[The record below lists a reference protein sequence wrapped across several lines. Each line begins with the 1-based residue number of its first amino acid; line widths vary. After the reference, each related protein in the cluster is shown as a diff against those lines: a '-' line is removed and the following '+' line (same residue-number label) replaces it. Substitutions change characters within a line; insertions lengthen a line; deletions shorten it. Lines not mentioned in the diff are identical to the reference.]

1 MKKRHLFW
9 IIPSSL
15 IAFIFLL
22 YVILKLISVF
32 HPLSEPFVNR
42 TKHKTTLT
50 EKELNRDLDYIKHYM
65 STCYAGYDDMVEKG
79 FNLDSAIEN
88 IYNNTKKEMHND
100 VVASSVLITNTI
112 NELIEKNPLIDSH
125 FSINGSGRYPYK
137 LYFSDLFFEEKQ
149 TTTETKYFLTKIQR
163 EEIDKEESFL
173 KKKVPLT
180 ELPLNLEY
188 TGSTQNLYKWF
199 DGNKIIYRYGVFTN
213 KEINFAYINLNNNKE
228 KIPVY
233 YFDRLESKTKN
244 QSYKETNK
252 TLYLSLQNFSF
263 DNRSDVHYFYGHK
276 EFQNL
281 LNIAKEKSKN
291 KENIILDLRSNG
303 GGEPIRLSLLFA
315 NILYDNYDF
324 DTLNQI
330 TLCANENSTDVFSS
344 TIAKERLYSF
354 FYEIKDYFKTLKFR
368 SNKENF
374 EYKEYYDSIYKKQ
387 KKIRNRQIL
396 PQLFFPSRKMITVT
410 PQTEDKPL
418 PSTNFS
424 GTIYILTDRYSA
436 SCSEYTIGLA
446 YKLAEKL
453 NFNVVHLG
461 ENSNGAV
468 YYVNPWTFVTP
479 NSGLWFYMPTNK
491 SEPRIFNHPSFKGE
505 GLGWHP
511 EYWVTKYNLAN
522 TLTNLIEDPELPQ
535 MLVGLEKNHL

>member
-65 STCYAGYDDMVEKG
+65 STCYAGYDDMVEEG

-88 IYNNTKKEMHND
+88 IYNNTKKEMHNG

-137 LYFSDLFFEEKQ
+137 LYFSDLYFEEKQ
-149 TTTETKYFLTKIQR
+149 TTTEKKYFLTKIQR

-213 KEINFAYINLNNNKE
+213 KEIHFAYIDLNNNKE

-233 YFDRLESKTKN
+233 YFDSLESKTKN

-252 TLYLSLQNFSF
+252 TLYLSLQDFVF
-263 DNRSDVHYFYGHK
+263 DISSDIHEFHGQK

-281 LNIAKEKSKN
+281 LDIAKEKSKN

-303 GGEPIRLSLLFA
+303 GGEPIRLALLFA

-324 DTLNQI
+324 ETLNQI

-418 PSTNFS
+418 PPTNFS

>member
-32 HPLSEPFVNR
+32 HPLSKPFVNR

-79 FNLDSAIEN
+79 FNLDTAIEN
-88 IYNNTKKEMHND
+88 IYNNTKKEMHNG

-137 LYFSDLFFEEKQ
+137 LYFSDLYFEEKQ

-281 LNIAKEKSKN
+281 LDIAKEKSKN

-344 TIAKERLYSF
+344 TIAKERLYSI
-354 FYEIKDYFKTLKFR
+354 FYDIKDFFKKLKFR
-368 SNKENF
+368 NKKEKF
-374 EYKEYYDSIYKKQ
+374 EYEEYYDSIYKKQ
-387 KKIRNRQIL
+387 DRIINKQIL
-396 PQLFFPSRKMITVT
+396 PQLFFPSRKMITVE
-410 PQTEDKPL
+410 PQAEDKPL
-418 PSTNFS
+418 PPTNFS

>member
-88 IYNNTKKEMHND
+88 IYNNTKKEMHNG

-125 FSINGSGRYPYK
+125 FSVNGAGRYPYK

-281 LNIAKEKSKN
+281 LDIAKEKSKN

-344 TIAKERLYSF
+344 TIAKRRLYSI
-354 FYEIKDYFKTLKFR
+354 FYDIKDFFKKLKFR
-368 SNKENF
+368 NKKEKF
-374 EYKEYYDSIYKKQ
+374 EYEEYYDSIYKKQ
-387 KKIRNRQIL
+387 DRIINKQIL
-396 PQLFFPSRKMITVT
+396 PQLFFPSRKMITVE

-418 PSTNFS
+418 PPTNFS

-491 SEPRIFNHPSFKGE
+491 SEPRIFNHPRFKGE

>member
-32 HPLSEPFVNR
+32 HPLSKPFVNR

-79 FNLDSAIEN
+79 FNLDTAIEN
-88 IYNNTKKEMHND
+88 IYNNTKKEMHNG

-137 LYFSDLFFEEKQ
+137 LYFSDLYFEEKQ

-281 LNIAKEKSKN
+281 LDIAKEKSKN

-324 DTLNQI
+324 ETLNQI

-344 TIAKERLYSF
+344 TIAKKRLYSI
-354 FYEIKDYFKTLKFR
+354 FYDIKDFFKKLKFR
-368 SNKENF
+368 NKKEKF
-374 EYKEYYDSIYKKQ
+374 EYEEYYDSIYKKQ
-387 KKIRNRQIL
+387 DRIINKQIL
-396 PQLFFPSRKMITVT
+396 PQLFFPSRKMITVE
-410 PQTEDKPL
+410 PQAEDKPL
-418 PSTNFS
+418 PPTNFS

>member
-88 IYNNTKKEMHND
+88 IYNNTKKEMHNG
-100 VVASSVLITNTI
+100 VVASSILITNTVK
-112 NELIEKNPLIDSH
+112 ELLEKNPLIDGH
-125 FSINGSGRYPYK
+125 FGISGTSRNPYK
-137 LYFSDLFFEEKQ
+137 LYFSDLYFEPKQ
-149 TTTETKYFLTKIQR
+149 TSSETKYFLTKIQR

-213 KEINFAYINLNNNKE
+213 KEIHFAYIDLNNNKE

-263 DNRSDVHYFYGHK
+263 DNGSDVHYFYGNK

-281 LNIAKEKSKN
+281 LDIAKEKSKN

-344 TIAKERLYSF
+344 TIAKRRLYSI
-354 FYEIKDYFKTLKFR
+354 FYDIKDFFKKLKFR
-368 SNKENF
+368 NKKEKF
-374 EYKEYYDSIYKKQ
+374 EYEEYYDSIYKKQ
-387 KKIRNRQIL
+387 NRIINKQIL
-396 PQLFFPSRKMITVT
+396 PQLFFPSRKMITVE
-410 PQTEDKPL
+410 PKTEDKPL
-418 PSTNFS
+418 PPTNFS

>member
-88 IYNNTKKEMHND
+88 IYNNTKKEMHNG

-125 FSINGSGRYPYK
+125 FSINGAGRYPYK
-137 LYFSDLFFEEKQ
+137 LYFSDLYFEEKQ

-173 KKKVPLT
+173 KKKIPLT

-281 LNIAKEKSKN
+281 LDIAKEKSKN

-344 TIAKERLYSF
+344 TIAKRRLYSI
-354 FYEIKDYFKTLKFR
+354 FYDIKDFFKKLKFR
-368 SNKENF
+368 NKKEKF
-374 EYKEYYDSIYKKQ
+374 EYEEYYDSIYKKQ
-387 KKIRNRQIL
+387 DRIINKQIL
-396 PQLFFPSRKMITVT
+396 PQLFFPSRKMITVE

-418 PSTNFS
+418 PPTNFS

-491 SEPRIFNHPSFKGE
+491 SEPRIFNHPSLKGE

>member
-88 IYNNTKKEMHND
+88 IYNNTKKEMHNG

-125 FSINGSGRYPYK
+125 FSINGAGRYPYK
-137 LYFSDLFFEEKQ
+137 LYFSDLYFEAKQ
-149 TTTETKYFLTKIQR
+149 TASEAKYFLTKIQR

-252 TLYLSLQNFSF
+252 TLYLSLQDFMF
-263 DNRSDVHYFYGHK
+263 DISSDIHEFHGQK

-281 LNIAKEKSKN
+281 LDIAKEKSKN

-344 TIAKERLYSF
+344 TIAKRRLYSI
-354 FYEIKDYFKTLKFR
+354 FYDIKDFFKKLKFR
-368 SNKENF
+368 NKKEKF
-374 EYKEYYDSIYKKQ
+374 EYEEYYDSIYKKQ
-387 KKIRNRQIL
+387 DRIINKQIL
-396 PQLFFPSRKMITVT
+396 PQLFFPSRKMITVE

-418 PSTNFS
+418 PPTNFS

-491 SEPRIFNHPSFKGE
+491 SEPRIFNHPRFKGE

>member
-9 IIPSSL
+9 IIPSAL
-15 IAFIFLL
+15 ITLILLL

-32 HPLSEPFVNR
+32 QPLSEPFVNR
-42 TKHKTTLT
+42 TKHKTNLT

-88 IYNNTKKEMHND
+88 IYNNTKKEMHNG

-149 TTTETKYFLTKIQR
+149 SASETKYFLTKIQR

-252 TLYLSLQNFSF
+252 TLYLSLQNFTF

-281 LNIAKEKSKN
+281 LDIAKEKSKN

-344 TIAKERLYSF
+344 TIAKRRLYSI
-354 FYEIKDYFKTLKFR
+354 FYDIKDFFKKLKFR
-368 SNKENF
+368 NKKEKF
-374 EYKEYYDSIYKKQ
+374 EYEEYYDSIYKKQ
-387 KKIRNRQIL
+387 NRIINKQIL
-396 PQLFFPSRKMITVT
+396 PQLFFPSRKMITVE

-418 PSTNFS
+418 PPTNFS

-479 NSGLWFYMPTNK
+479 YSGLWFYMPTNK
-491 SEPRIFNHPSFKGE
+491 LEPRIFNHQNFKGE

>member
-1 MKKRHLFW
+1 
-9 IIPSSL
+9 
-15 IAFIFLL
+15 
-22 YVILKLISVF
+22 
-32 HPLSEPFVNR
+32 
-42 TKHKTTLT
+42 
-50 EKELNRDLDYIKHYM
+50 M

-88 IYNNTKKEMHND
+88 IYNNTKKEMHNG

-125 FSINGSGRYPYK
+125 FSISGSSRYPYK
-137 LYFSDLFFEEKQ
+137 LYFSDLYFEEKQ
-149 TTTETKYFLTKIQR
+149 SASETKYFLTKIQR

-180 ELPLNLEY
+180 EPPLNLEY

-252 TLYLSLQNFSF
+252 TLYLSLQDFMF
-263 DNRSDVHYFYGHK
+263 DITSDIHEFHGQK

-281 LNIAKEKSKN
+281 LDIAKEKSKN

-344 TIAKERLYSF
+344 TIAKRSLYSI
-354 FYEIKDYFKTLKFR
+354 FYDIKDFFKKLKFR
-368 SNKENF
+368 NKKEKF
-374 EYKEYYDSIYKKQ
+374 EYEEYYDSIYKKQ
-387 KKIRNRQIL
+387 DRIRNKQIL
-396 PQLFFPSRKMITVT
+396 PQLFFPSRKMITVE

-418 PSTNFS
+418 PPTKFS

-436 SCSEYTIGLA
+436 SCSEYTIGVA

-453 NFNVVHLG
+453 DFNVVHLG
-461 ENSNGAV
+461 DNSNGAV
-468 YYVNPWTFVTP
+468 YYVNPRSFVTP
-479 NSGLWFYMPTNK
+479 YSGLWFYMPTNK

>member
-88 IYNNTKKEMHND
+88 IYNNTKKEMHNG

-125 FSINGSGRYPYK
+125 FSVNGAGRYPYK
-137 LYFSDLFFEEKQ
+137 LYFSDLYFEEKQ

-281 LNIAKEKSKN
+281 LDIAKEKSKN

-344 TIAKERLYSF
+344 TIAKRSLYSI
-354 FYEIKDYFKTLKFR
+354 FYDIKDFFKKLKFR
-368 SNKENF
+368 NKKEKF
-374 EYKEYYDSIYKKQ
+374 EYEEYYDSIYKKQ
-387 KKIRNRQIL
+387 DRIINKQIL
-396 PQLFFPSRKMITVT
+396 PQLFFPSRKMITVE
-410 PQTEDKPL
+410 PQTEDNPL
-418 PSTNFS
+418 PPTNFS

>member
-9 IIPSSL
+9 IIPSAL
-15 IAFIFLL
+15 ITLILLL

-32 HPLSEPFVNR
+32 HPLSEPFLNR

-79 FNLDSAIEN
+79 FNLNSAIEN
-88 IYNNTKKEMHND
+88 IYNNTKKEMHNG

-137 LYFSDLFFEEKQ
+137 LYFSDLYFEAKQ
-149 TTTETKYFLTKIQR
+149 TASETKYFLTKIQR

-213 KEINFAYINLNNNKE
+213 KEIHFAYIDLNNNKE

-252 TLYLSLQNFSF
+252 TLYLSLQNFTF

-281 LNIAKEKSKN
+281 LDIAKEKSKN

-303 GGEPIRLSLLFA
+303 GGEPIRLALLFA

-354 FYEIKDYFKTLKFR
+354 FYEIKDYFKTLRFR
-368 SNKENF
+368 NNNEDF
-374 EYKEYYDSIYKKQ
+374 EYEEYSDSIYKKQ
-387 KKIRNRQIL
+387 DRIRNKQIL
-396 PQLFFPSRKMITVT
+396 PQLFFPSRKMITVE
-410 PQTEDKPL
+410 PQMEDKPL
-418 PSTNFS
+418 PPTEFT

-453 NFNVVHLG
+453 HFNVVHLG

-468 YYVNPWTFVTP
+468 YYVNPWSFVTP
-479 NSGLWFYMPTNK
+479 YSGLWFYMPTNK
-491 SEPRIFNHPSFKGE
+491 LEPRIFNHPRFKGE

-522 TLTNLIEDPELPQ
+522 TLTNLINDPELPQ
-535 MLVGLEKNHL
+535 MLIGLEKNHL

>member
-79 FNLDSAIEN
+79 FNLDTAIEN
-88 IYNNTKKEMHND
+88 IYNNTKKEMHNG

-125 FSINGSGRYPYK
+125 FSINGAGRYPYK
-137 LYFSDLFFEEKQ
+137 LYFSDLYFEEKQ
-149 TTTETKYFLTKIQR
+149 SASETKYFLTKIQR

-281 LNIAKEKSKN
+281 LDIAKEKSKN

-344 TIAKERLYSF
+344 TIAKRRLYSI
-354 FYEIKDYFKTLKFR
+354 FYDIKDFFKKLKFR
-368 SNKENF
+368 NKKEKF
-374 EYKEYYDSIYKKQ
+374 EYEEYYDSIYKKQ
-387 KKIRNRQIL
+387 DRIINKQIL
-396 PQLFFPSRKMITVT
+396 PQLFFPSRKMITVE

-418 PSTNFS
+418 PPTNFS

>member
-32 HPLSEPFVNR
+32 HPLSKPFVNR

-79 FNLDSAIEN
+79 FNLDTAIEN
-88 IYNNTKKEMHND
+88 IYNNTKKEMHNG

-137 LYFSDLFFEEKQ
+137 LYFSDLYFEEKQ

-281 LNIAKEKSKN
+281 LDIAKEKSKN

-324 DTLNQI
+324 ETLNQI

-344 TIAKERLYSF
+344 TIAKRRLYSI
-354 FYEIKDYFKTLKFR
+354 FYDIKDFFKKLKFR
-368 SNKENF
+368 NKKEKF
-374 EYKEYYDSIYKKQ
+374 EYEEYYDSIYKKQ
-387 KKIRNRQIL
+387 DRIINKQIL
-396 PQLFFPSRKMITVT
+396 PQLFFPSRKMITVE

-418 PSTNFS
+418 PPTNFS

>member
-9 IIPSSL
+9 IIPSAL
-15 IAFIFLL
+15 ITLILLL

-32 HPLSEPFVNR
+32 HPLSEPFVKR
-42 TKHKTTLT
+42 TKNQSSLT
-50 EKELNRDLDYIKHYM
+50 EKELNIELDYIKHYI

-88 IYNNTKKEMHND
+88 IYNNTKKEMHNG

-112 NELIEKNPLIDSH
+112 NELMEKNPLIDSH

-149 TTTETKYFLTKIQR
+149 TKTETKYFLTKIQR

-252 TLYLSLQNFSF
+252 TLYLSLQNFMF
-263 DNRSDVHYFYGHK
+263 DISSDIHEFHGQK

-281 LNIAKEKSKN
+281 LDIAKEKSKN

-344 TIAKERLYSF
+344 TIAKRRLYSI
-354 FYEIKDYFKTLKFR
+354 FYDIKDFFKKLKFR
-368 SNKENF
+368 NKKEKF
-374 EYKEYYDSIYKKQ
+374 EYEEYYDSIYKKQ
-387 KKIRNRQIL
+387 NRIINKQIL
-396 PQLFFPSRKMITVT
+396 PQLFFPSRKMITVE

-418 PSTNFS
+418 PPTNFS

-468 YYVNPWTFVTP
+468 YYVNPWSFVTP
-479 NSGLWFYMPTNK
+479 YSGLWFYMPTNK
-491 SEPRIFNHPSFKGE
+491 LEPRIFNHPSFKGE

-535 MLVGLEKNHL
+535 MLIGLEKNHL

>member
-15 IAFIFLL
+15 IAFIFFL

-88 IYNNTKKEMHND
+88 IYNNTKKEMHNG

-137 LYFSDLFFEEKQ
+137 LYFSDLYFEEKQ

-281 LNIAKEKSKN
+281 LDIAKENSKN

-344 TIAKERLYSF
+344 TIAKRRLYSI
-354 FYEIKDYFKTLKFR
+354 FYDIKDFFKKLKFR
-368 SNKENF
+368 NKKEKF
-374 EYKEYYDSIYKKQ
+374 EYEEYYDSIYKKQ
-387 KKIRNRQIL
+387 DRIINKQIL
-396 PQLFFPSRKMITVT
+396 PQLFFPSRKMITVE

-418 PSTNFS
+418 PPTNFS

>member
-88 IYNNTKKEMHND
+88 IYNNTKKEMHNG

-281 LNIAKEKSKN
+281 LDIAKEKSKN

-344 TIAKERLYSF
+344 TIAKRRLHSI
-354 FYEIKDYFKTLKFR
+354 FYDIKDFFKKLKFR
-368 SNKENF
+368 NKKEKF
-374 EYKEYYDSIYKKQ
+374 EYEEYYDSIYKKQ
-387 KKIRNRQIL
+387 DRIINKQIL
-396 PQLFFPSRKMITVT
+396 PQLFFPSRKMITVE

-418 PSTNFS
+418 PPTNFS

>member
-15 IAFIFLL
+15 IAFIFFL

-88 IYNNTKKEMHND
+88 IYNNTKKEMHNG

-125 FSINGSGRYPYK
+125 FSISGSSRYPYK
-137 LYFSDLFFEEKQ
+137 LYFSDLYFEEKQ

-180 ELPLNLEY
+180 ELPVNLEY

-281 LNIAKEKSKN
+281 LDIAKEKSKN

-418 PSTNFS
+418 PPTNFS
-424 GTIYILTDRYSA
+424 GSIYILTDRYSA

-468 YYVNPWTFVTP
+468 FYVNPWSFVTP
-479 NSGLWFYMPTNK
+479 YSGLWFYMPTNK
-491 SEPRIFNHPSFKGE
+491 LEPRIFNHPNFKGE

>member
-88 IYNNTKKEMHND
+88 IYNNTKKEMHNG

-137 LYFSDLFFEEKQ
+137 LYFSDLYFEAKQ
-149 TTTETKYFLTKIQR
+149 TASETKYFLTKIQR
-163 EEIDKEESFL
+163 EEMDKEESFL

-252 TLYLSLQNFSF
+252 TLYLSLQNFMF
-263 DNRSDVHYFYGHK
+263 DISSDIHEFHGQK

-281 LNIAKEKSKN
+281 LDIAKEKSKN

-344 TIAKERLYSF
+344 TIAKRRLYSI
-354 FYEIKDYFKTLKFR
+354 FYDIKDFFKKLKFR
-368 SNKENF
+368 NKKEKF
-374 EYKEYYDSIYKKQ
+374 EYEEYYDSIYKKQ
-387 KKIRNRQIL
+387 DRIINKQIL
-396 PQLFFPSRKMITVT
+396 PQLFFPSRKIITVE

-418 PSTNFS
+418 PPTNFS
-424 GTIYILTDRYSA
+424 GSIYILTDRYSA

>member
-9 IIPSSL
+9 IIPSAL
-15 IAFIFLL
+15 ITLILLL

-42 TKHKTTLT
+42 TKHQSSLT
-50 EKELNRDLDYIKHYM
+50 EMELNRDLDYIKHYM

-88 IYNNTKKEMHND
+88 IYNNTKKEMHNG

-112 NELIEKNPLIDSH
+112 NELIEKNPLIDGH
-125 FSINGSGRYPYK
+125 FSISGASRYPYK
-137 LYFSDLFFEEKQ
+137 LYFSDLYFEAKQ
-149 TTTETKYFLTKIQR
+149 SASETKYFLTKIQR

-252 TLYLSLQNFSF
+252 TLYLSLQDFRF
-263 DNRSDVHYFYGHK
+263 DITSDIHEFHGQK

-281 LNIAKEKSKN
+281 LDIAKEKSKN

-344 TIAKERLYSF
+344 TIAKGRLYSI
-354 FYEIKDYFKTLKFR
+354 FYDIKDFFKKLKFR
-368 SNKENF
+368 NKKEKF
-374 EYKEYYDSIYKKQ
+374 EYEEYYDSIYKKQ
-387 KKIRNRQIL
+387 NRIINKQIL
-396 PQLFFPSRKMITVT
+396 PQLFFPSRKMITVE

-418 PSTNFS
+418 PPTNFS

-453 NFNVVHLG
+453 HFNVVHLG

-479 NSGLWFYMPTNK
+479 YSGLWFYMPTNK
-491 SEPRIFNHPSFKGE
+491 LEPRIFNHQNFKGE

-522 TLTNLIEDPELPQ
+522 TLTNLINDPELPQ

>member
-32 HPLSEPFVNR
+32 HPLSKPFVNR

-79 FNLDSAIEN
+79 FNLDTAIEN
-88 IYNNTKKEMHND
+88 IYNNTKKEMHNG

-137 LYFSDLFFEEKQ
+137 LYFSDLYFEEKQ

-281 LNIAKEKSKN
+281 LDIAKEKSKN

-324 DTLNQI
+324 ETLNQI

-344 TIAKERLYSF
+344 TIAKRSLYSI
-354 FYEIKDYFKTLKFR
+354 FYDIKDFFKKLKFR
-368 SNKENF
+368 NKKEKF
-374 EYKEYYDSIYKKQ
+374 EYEEYYDSIYKKQ
-387 KKIRNRQIL
+387 DRIINKQIL
-396 PQLFFPSRKMITVT
+396 PQLFFPSRKMITVE
-410 PQTEDKPL
+410 PQAEDKPL
-418 PSTNFS
+418 PPTNFS

>member
-88 IYNNTKKEMHND
+88 IYKNTKKEMHNG

-125 FSINGSGRYPYK
+125 FSVNGAGRYPYK
-137 LYFSDLFFEEKQ
+137 LYFSDLYFEAKQ
-149 TTTETKYFLTKIQR
+149 TASETKYFLTKIQR

-252 TLYLSLQNFSF
+252 TLYLSLQDFMF
-263 DNRSDVHYFYGHK
+263 DISSDIHEFHGQK

-281 LNIAKEKSKN
+281 LDIAKEKSKN

-344 TIAKERLYSF
+344 TIAKRRLYSI
-354 FYEIKDYFKTLKFR
+354 FYDIKDFFKKLKFR
-368 SNKENF
+368 NKKEKF
-374 EYKEYYDSIYKKQ
+374 EYEEYYDSIYKKQ
-387 KKIRNRQIL
+387 DRIINKQIL
-396 PQLFFPSRKMITVT
+396 PQLFFPSRKMITVE

-418 PSTNFS
+418 PPTNFS

>member
-88 IYNNTKKEMHND
+88 IYNNTKKEMHNG

-112 NELIEKNPLIDSH
+112 NELIEKNSLIDSH

-263 DNRSDVHYFYGHK
+263 DNGSDVHYFYGHK

-281 LNIAKEKSKN
+281 LDIAKEKSKN

-344 TIAKERLYSF
+344 TIAKRRLYSI
-354 FYEIKDYFKTLKFR
+354 FYDIKDFFKKLKFR
-368 SNKENF
+368 NKKEKF
-374 EYKEYYDSIYKKQ
+374 EYEEYYDSIYKKQ
-387 KKIRNRQIL
+387 NRIINKQIL
-396 PQLFFPSRKMITVT
+396 PQLFFPSRKMITVE
-410 PQTEDKPL
+410 PQTEDNPL
-418 PSTNFS
+418 PPTNFS

>member
-9 IIPSSL
+9 IIPSAL
-15 IAFIFLL
+15 ITLILLL

-88 IYNNTKKEMHND
+88 IYNNTKKEMHNG

-149 TTTETKYFLTKIQR
+149 TKTETKYFLTKIQR

-252 TLYLSLQNFSF
+252 TLYLSLQNFMF
-263 DNRSDVHYFYGHK
+263 DISSDIHEFHGQK

-281 LNIAKEKSKN
+281 LDIAKEKSKN

-344 TIAKERLYSF
+344 TIAKRRLYSI
-354 FYEIKDYFKTLKFR
+354 FYDIKDFFKKLKFR
-368 SNKENF
+368 NKKEKF
-374 EYKEYYDSIYKKQ
+374 EYEEYYDSIYKKQ
-387 KKIRNRQIL
+387 NRIINKQIL
-396 PQLFFPSRKMITVT
+396 PQLFFPSRKMITVE
-410 PQTEDKPL
+410 PQTEDNPL
-418 PSTNFS
+418 PPTNFS

-453 NFNVVHLG
+453 HFNVVHLG

-468 YYVNPWTFVTP
+468 YYVNPWSFVTP
-479 NSGLWFYMPTNK
+479 YSGLWFYMPTK
-491 SEPRIFNHPSFKGE
+491 KKVSRIFDHPRFKGE

-511 EYWVTKYNLAN
+511 KYWVTKYNLAN

>member
-42 TKHKTTLT
+42 TKHKTNLT

-88 IYNNTKKEMHND
+88 IYNNTKKEMHNG

-137 LYFSDLFFEEKQ
+137 LYFSDLYFEEKQ

-180 ELPLNLEY
+180 EFPLNLEY

-263 DNRSDVHYFYGHK
+263 DNGSDVHYFYGHK

-281 LNIAKEKSKN
+281 LDIAKEKSKN

-344 TIAKERLYSF
+344 TIAKRRLYSI
-354 FYEIKDYFKTLKFR
+354 FYDIKDFFKKLKFR
-368 SNKENF
+368 NKKEKF
-374 EYKEYYDSIYKKQ
+374 EYEEYYDSIYKKQ
-387 KKIRNRQIL
+387 NRIINKQIL
-396 PQLFFPSRKMITVT
+396 PQLFFPSRKMITVE
-410 PQTEDKPL
+410 PQTEDNPL
-418 PSTNFS
+418 PPTNFS

>member
-22 YVILKLISVF
+22 YVILKFISVF

-88 IYNNTKKEMHND
+88 IYNNTKKEMHNG

-252 TLYLSLQNFSF
+252 TLYLSLQNFMF
-263 DNRSDVHYFYGHK
+263 DISSDIHEFHGQK

-281 LNIAKEKSKN
+281 LDIAKEKSKN

-344 TIAKERLYSF
+344 TIAKRRLYSI
-354 FYEIKDYFKTLKFR
+354 FYDIKDFFKKLKFR
-368 SNKENF
+368 NKKEKF
-374 EYKEYYDSIYKKQ
+374 EYEEYYDSIYKKQ
-387 KKIRNRQIL
+387 DRIINKQIL
-396 PQLFFPSRKMITVT
+396 PQLFFPSRKMITVE

-418 PSTNFS
+418 PPTNFS

-491 SEPRIFNHPSFKGE
+491 SEPRIFNHPSFKRE

>member
-1 MKKRHLFW
+1 
-9 IIPSSL
+9 
-15 IAFIFLL
+15 
-22 YVILKLISVF
+22 
-32 HPLSEPFVNR
+32 
-42 TKHKTTLT
+42 
-50 EKELNRDLDYIKHYM
+50 M

-88 IYNNTKKEMHND
+88 IYNNTIKEMHNG
-100 VVASSVLITNTI
+100 VVASSVLITNTVK
-112 NELIEKNPLIDSH
+112 ELLEKNPLIDGH
-125 FSINGSGRYPYK
+125 FGISGTYRNPYK
-137 LYFSDLFFEEKQ
+137 LYFSDLYFEEKQ

-213 KEINFAYINLNNNKE
+213 KEIHFAYIDLNNNKE

-252 TLYLSLQNFSF
+252 TLYLSLQDFVF
-263 DNRSDVHYFYGHK
+263 DNGSDIYEFHGQK

-281 LNIAKEKSKN
+281 LNIANEKSRN

-303 GGEPIRLSLLFA
+303 GGEPIRLALLFA
-315 NILYDNYDF
+315 NILYENYDF

-330 TLCANENSTDVFSS
+330 FLYDDENSNAIVSS
-344 TIAKERLYSF
+344 TIAKARLQSI
-354 FYEIKDYFKTLKFR
+354 FYDIKDFFKKLKFR
-368 SNKENF
+368 NKKEKF
-374 EYKEYYDSIYKKQ
+374 EYEEYYDSIYKKQ
-387 KKIRNRQIL
+387 NRIRNKQIL
-396 PQLFFPSRKMITVT
+396 PQLFFPSRKMITVE
-410 PQTEDKPL
+410 PPMEEKPL
-418 PSTNFS
+418 PPTKFS

-436 SCSEYTIGLA
+436 SCSEYTMGVA

-453 NFNVVHLG
+453 DFNVVHLG
-461 ENSNGAV
+461 DNSNGAV
-468 YYVNPWTFVTP
+468 YYVNPRSFVTP
-479 NSGLWFYMPTNK
+479 YSGLWFYMPTKKNV
-491 SEPRIFNHPSFKGE
+491 SRIFDHPNFKGE

-522 TLTNLIEDPELPQ
+522 TLTNLINDPELPQ

>member
-50 EKELNRDLDYIKHYM
+50 EKELNRDLDYIKHYL
-65 STCYAGYDDMVEKG
+65 STCYAGYDDMVKKG

-88 IYNNTKKEMHND
+88 IYNNTKKEMHNG

-137 LYFSDLFFEEKQ
+137 LYFSDLYFEAKQ
-149 TTTETKYFLTKIQR
+149 TASETKYFLTKIQR
-163 EEIDKEESFL
+163 EEMDKEESFL

-233 YFDRLESKTKN
+233 YFDCLEARTKN
-244 QSYKETNK
+244 QNYKETNK
-252 TLYLSLQNFSF
+252 TLYLSLQNFTF
-263 DNRSDVHYFYGHK
+263 DNGSDVHYFYGHK

-281 LNIAKEKSKN
+281 LDIAKEKSKN

-344 TIAKERLYSF
+344 TIAKRRLYSI
-354 FYEIKDYFKTLKFR
+354 FYDIKDFFKKLKFR
-368 SNKENF
+368 NKKEKF
-374 EYKEYYDSIYKKQ
+374 EYEEYYDSIYKKQ
-387 KKIRNRQIL
+387 DRIINKQIL
-396 PQLFFPSRKMITVT
+396 PQLFFPSRKMITVE

-418 PSTNFS
+418 PPTNFS

-479 NSGLWFYMPTNK
+479 YSGLWFYMPTNK

>member
-88 IYNNTKKEMHND
+88 IYNNTNKEMHNG

-281 LNIAKEKSKN
+281 LDIAKEKSKN

-344 TIAKERLYSF
+344 TIAKRRLHSI
-354 FYEIKDYFKTLKFR
+354 FYDIKDFFKKLKFR
-368 SNKENF
+368 NKKEKF
-374 EYKEYYDSIYKKQ
+374 EYEEYYDSIYKKQ
-387 KKIRNRQIL
+387 DRIINKQIL
-396 PQLFFPSRKMITVT
+396 PQLFFPSRKMITVE

-418 PSTNFS
+418 PPTNFS

>member
-15 IAFIFLL
+15 ITLILLL

-79 FNLDSAIEN
+79 FNLDTAIEN
-88 IYNNTKKEMHND
+88 IYNNTKKEMHNG

-112 NELIEKNPLIDSH
+112 NELMEKNPLIDSH

-137 LYFSDLFFEEKQ
+137 LYFSDLYFEEKQ

-163 EEIDKEESFL
+163 EKIDKEESFL

-281 LNIAKEKSKN
+281 LDIAKEKSKN

-344 TIAKERLYSF
+344 TIAKRRLYSF
-354 FYEIKDYFKTLKFR
+354 FYDIKDFFKKLKFR
-368 SNKENF
+368 NKKEKF
-374 EYKEYYDSIYKKQ
+374 EYEEYYDSIYKKQ
-387 KKIRNRQIL
+387 DRIINKQIL
-396 PQLFFPSRKMITVT
+396 PQLFFPSRKMITVE
-410 PQTEDKPL
+410 PQMEDKPL
-418 PSTNFS
+418 PPTNFS

>member
-15 IAFIFLL
+15 IAFIFFL

-79 FNLDSAIEN
+79 FNLDTAIEN
-88 IYNNTKKEMHND
+88 IYNNTKKEMHNG

-281 LNIAKEKSKN
+281 LDIAKENSKN

-344 TIAKERLYSF
+344 TIAKRRLYSI
-354 FYEIKDYFKTLKFR
+354 FYDIKDFFKKLKFR
-368 SNKENF
+368 NKKEKF
-374 EYKEYYDSIYKKQ
+374 EYEEYYDSIYKKQ
-387 KKIRNRQIL
+387 DRIINKQIL
-396 PQLFFPSRKMITVT
+396 PQLFFPSRKMITVE

-418 PSTNFS
+418 PPTNFS

>member
-9 IIPSSL
+9 IIPSAL
-15 IAFIFLL
+15 ITLILLL

-42 TKHKTTLT
+42 TKHQSSLT
-50 EKELNRDLDYIKHYM
+50 EMELNRDLDYIKHYM

-88 IYNNTKKEMHND
+88 IYNNTKKEMHNG

-137 LYFSDLFFEEKQ
+137 LYFSDLYFEEKQ
-149 TTTETKYFLTKIQR
+149 TKTETKYFLTKIQR

-213 KEINFAYINLNNNKE
+213 KEIHFAYIDLNNNKE

-252 TLYLSLQNFSF
+252 TLYLSLQNFTF
-263 DNRSDVHYFYGHK
+263 DNRSDVHSFYGQK

-303 GGEPIRLSLLFA
+303 GGEPIRLALLFA

-330 TLCANENSTDVFSS
+330 TLCANENSTDVFST

-368 SNKENF
+368 GNKENF

-396 PQLFFPSRKMITVT
+396 PQLFFPSKKMITVT

-418 PSTNFS
+418 PPTNFS

-468 YYVNPWTFVTP
+468 YYVNPWSFVTP
-479 NSGLWFYMPTNK
+479 YSGLWFYMPTNK
-491 SEPRIFNHPSFKGE
+491 LEPRIFNHQNFKGE

>member
-88 IYNNTKKEMHND
+88 IYNNTKKEMHNG

-281 LNIAKEKSKN
+281 LDIAKEKSKN

-344 TIAKERLYSF
+344 TIAKRRLYSI
-354 FYEIKDYFKTLKFR
+354 FYDIKDFFKKLKFR
-368 SNKENF
+368 NKKEKF
-374 EYKEYYDSIYKKQ
+374 EYEEYYDSIYKKQ
-387 KKIRNRQIL
+387 DRIINKQIL
-396 PQLFFPSRKMITVT
+396 PQLFFPSRKMITVE

-418 PSTNFS
+418 PPTNFS

-491 SEPRIFNHPSFKGE
+491 SEPRIFNHPNFKGE

>member
-88 IYNNTKKEMHND
+88 IYNNTKKEMHNG

-137 LYFSDLFFEEKQ
+137 LYFSDLYFEEKQ

-244 QSYKETNK
+244 QSYKKTNK

-281 LNIAKEKSKN
+281 LDIAKENSKN

-324 DTLNQI
+324 ETLNQI

-354 FYEIKDYFKTLKFR
+354 FYEIKDFFKKLKFR
-368 SNKENF
+368 NKKEKF
-374 EYKEYYDSIYKKQ
+374 EYEEYYDSIYKKQ
-387 KKIRNRQIL
+387 NRIINKQIL
-396 PQLFFPSRKMITVT
+396 PQLFFPSRKMITVE

-418 PSTNFS
+418 PPTNFS

>member
-88 IYNNTKKEMHND
+88 IYNNTKKEMHNG

-137 LYFSDLFFEEKQ
+137 LYFSDLYFEAKQ
-149 TTTETKYFLTKIQR
+149 TASETKYFLTKIQR

-173 KKKVPLT
+173 KKNVPLT

-213 KEINFAYINLNNNKE
+213 KEIHFAYIDLNNNKE

-281 LNIAKEKSKN
+281 LDIAKEKSKN

-344 TIAKERLYSF
+344 TIAKRRLYSI
-354 FYEIKDYFKTLKFR
+354 FYDIKDFFKKLKFR
-368 SNKENF
+368 NKKEKF
-374 EYKEYYDSIYKKQ
+374 EYEEYYDSIYKKQ
-387 KKIRNRQIL
+387 DRIINKQIL
-396 PQLFFPSRKMITVT
+396 PQLFFPSRKMITVE

-418 PSTNFS
+418 PPTNFS

-491 SEPRIFNHPSFKGE
+491 SEPRIFNHPNFKGE

>member
-22 YVILKLISVF
+22 YVILKLISIF

-88 IYNNTKKEMHND
+88 IYNNTKKEMHNG

-125 FSINGSGRYPYK
+125 FSINGAGRYPYK
-137 LYFSDLFFEEKQ
+137 LYFSDLYFEAKQ
-149 TTTETKYFLTKIQR
+149 TASETKYFLTKIQR

-252 TLYLSLQNFSF
+252 TLYLSLQDFMF
-263 DNRSDVHYFYGHK
+263 DISSDIHEFHGQK

-281 LNIAKEKSKN
+281 LDIAKEKSKN

-344 TIAKERLYSF
+344 TIAKRRLHSI
-354 FYEIKDYFKTLKFR
+354 FYDIKDFFKKLKFR
-368 SNKENF
+368 NKKEKF
-374 EYKEYYDSIYKKQ
+374 EYEEYYDSIYKKQ
-387 KKIRNRQIL
+387 NRIINKQIL
-396 PQLFFPSRKMITVT
+396 PQLFFPSRKMITV
-410 PQTEDKPL
+410 
-418 PSTNFS
+418 
-424 GTIYILTDRYSA
+424 
-436 SCSEYTIGLA
+436 
-446 YKLAEKL
+446 
-453 NFNVVHLG
+453 
-461 ENSNGAV
+461 
-468 YYVNPWTFVTP
+468 
-479 NSGLWFYMPTNK
+479 
-491 SEPRIFNHPSFKGE
+491 
-505 GLGWHP
+505 
-511 EYWVTKYNLAN
+511 
-522 TLTNLIEDPELPQ
+522 
-535 MLVGLEKNHL
+535 

>member
-9 IIPSSL
+9 IIPSAL
-15 IAFIFLL
+15 ITLILLL

-42 TKHKTTLT
+42 TKHQSSLT
-50 EKELNRDLDYIKHYM
+50 EMELNRDLDYIKHYM

-88 IYNNTKKEMHND
+88 IYNNTKKEMHNG

-125 FSINGSGRYPYK
+125 FSISGASRYPYK
-137 LYFSDLFFEEKQ
+137 LYFSDLYFEAKQ
-149 TTTETKYFLTKIQR
+149 TASETKYFLTKIQR

-180 ELPLNLEY
+180 KLPLNLEY

-252 TLYLSLQNFSF
+252 TLYLSLQDFVF
-263 DNRSDVHYFYGHK
+263 DISSDIHEFHGQK

-281 LNIAKEKSKN
+281 IDIAKEKSKN
-291 KENIILDLRSNG
+291 KENIILDLRSNS

-344 TIAKERLYSF
+344 TIAKRRLYSI
-354 FYEIKDYFKTLKFR
+354 FYDIKDFFKKLKFR
-368 SNKENF
+368 NKKEKF
-374 EYKEYYDSIYKKQ
+374 EYEEYYDSIYKKQ
-387 KKIRNRQIL
+387 NRIINKQIL
-396 PQLFFPSRKMITVT
+396 PQLFFPSRKMITVE

-418 PSTNFS
+418 PPTNFS

-479 NSGLWFYMPTNK
+479 YSGLWFYMPTNK
-491 SEPRIFNHPSFKGE
+491 LEPRIFNHQNFKGE